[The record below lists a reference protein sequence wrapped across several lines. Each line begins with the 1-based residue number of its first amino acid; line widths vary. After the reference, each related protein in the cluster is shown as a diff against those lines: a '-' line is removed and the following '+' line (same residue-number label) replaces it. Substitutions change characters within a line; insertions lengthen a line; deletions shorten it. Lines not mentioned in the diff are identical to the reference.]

1 MQEIINVGKKI
12 NGVEVQ
18 YEGSARILNE
28 DFTYSE
34 LIDLRINALD
44 LLDHPDRYLL
54 DIYTHRIIEKILLFI
69 AISIS

>member
-54 DIYTHRIIEKILLFI
+54 DIYTHRIIEKIL
-69 AISIS
+69 